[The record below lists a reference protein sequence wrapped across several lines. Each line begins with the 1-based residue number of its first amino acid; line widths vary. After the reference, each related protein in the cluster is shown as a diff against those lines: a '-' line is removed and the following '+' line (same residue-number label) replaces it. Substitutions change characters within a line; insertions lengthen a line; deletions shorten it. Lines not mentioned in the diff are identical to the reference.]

1 MRTSPENLS
10 QLGDDRL
17 TLALEVAAAGG
28 YNILVSSTD
37 ADLAASAVRMLPEIL
52 PPAPADVLLGFIEKS
67 GGDVSVGGR
76 VYGVPVAEVGESDHL
91 RDIAGRLVDGGVSY
105 EPGALGRAD
114 GGCLLL
120 QGLDRISPAA
130 VKSIS
135 AAVGDKRVTLVSSLC
150 ETSFSTDFLL
160 ACSSGPGLAGRRLAD
175 LARKLGIAIVV
186 SADRQD
192 VGRLTAGVAGEEMSR
207 KVARARA
214 LAEENRV
221 WDHAV
226 LAGKPIPFG
235 NVLLTKEANNLFL
248 SNGRASRICYYDLLS
263 IARVARTVAYLS
275 ERRVVSE
282 EDMAAALDLV
292 ARIY

>member
-1 MRTSPENLS
+1 MHTSPENLY

-17 TLALEVAAAGG
+17 ALALEVAAAGG
-28 YNILVSSTD
+28 HNILVSSTD

-91 RDIAGRLVDGGVSY
+91 CDIVGRLNGGVSL
-105 EPGALGRAD
+105 EQGALGRAD

-120 QGLDRISPAA
+120 QGLDRFSPVAVNSVANAA
-130 VKSIS
+130 C
-135 AAVGDKRVTLVSSLC
+135 DKRVTLVSSLC
-150 ETSFSTDFLL
+150 EASFSTDFLL

-192 VGRLTAGVAGEEMSR
+192 VDRLEAGIAGGEMSR
-207 KVARARA
+207 KVARAREFA
-214 LAEENRV
+214 DENRV
-221 WDHAV
+221 WDAAAC
-226 LAGKPIPFG
+226 AGDVVPFG
-235 NVLLTKEANNLFL
+235 YVLLTREAHDLLL
-248 SNGRASRICYYDLLS
+248 SDGRASHMTFFDLMS
-263 IARVARTVAYLS
+263 IVRVARTVAYLS
-275 ERRVVSE
+275 ERRVVSA
-282 EDMAAALDLV
+282 EDMAAALGLV
-292 ARIY
+292 AEFF

>member
-28 YNILVSSTD
+28 HNILVSSTD

-52 PPAPADVLLGFIEKS
+52 PPAPADVLLGFIEKT

-76 VYGVPVAEVGESDHL
+76 VYGVPVAEVGKSDHL
-91 RDIAGRLVDGGVSY
+91 CDIVGRLNGGVSH
-105 EPGALGRAD
+105 EQGALGRAD

-120 QGLDRISPAA
+120 HGLDRISPAA

-135 AAVGDKRVTLVSSLC
+135 AAVDEKRVTLVSSHC

-175 LARKLGIAIVV
+175 LARKLRIEVVV

-192 VGRLTAGVAGEEMSR
+192 VDRLTAGIAGEEMSR
-207 KVARARA
+207 KVARAREF
-214 LAEENRV
+214 AEENCV
-221 WDHAV
+221 CDDAA
-226 LAGKPIPFG
+226 LTGNPIPFG
-235 NVLLTKEANNLFL
+235 NVLLTREANNLFL
-248 SNGRASRICYYDLLS
+248 SNGRMSHICYFDLLS

-275 ERRVVSE
+275 ERRVVSA
-282 EDMAAALDLV
+282 EDMSAALGLV
-292 ARIY
+292 AGIF

>member
-1 MRTSPENLS
+1 MHTSPENLS

-37 ADLAASAVRMLPEIL
+37 AELAASAVRMLPEIL

-67 GGDVSVGGR
+67 GGDVSAGGR
-76 VYGVPVAEVGESDHL
+76 VYGVPVAEVGEGDHL
-91 RDIAGRLVDGGVSY
+91 HDIVGRLNGGVSY

-135 AAVGDKRVTLVSSLC
+135 AAVDEKRVTLVSSLC

-175 LARKLGIAIVV
+175 LARKLGIAIAV
-186 SADRQD
+186 SVDRQD
-192 VGRLTAGVAGEEMSR
+192 VGRLMAGIAGEEMSR
-207 KVARARA
+207 RVARARV

-275 ERRVVSE
+275 DRRVVSE

-292 ARIY
+292 ARIF